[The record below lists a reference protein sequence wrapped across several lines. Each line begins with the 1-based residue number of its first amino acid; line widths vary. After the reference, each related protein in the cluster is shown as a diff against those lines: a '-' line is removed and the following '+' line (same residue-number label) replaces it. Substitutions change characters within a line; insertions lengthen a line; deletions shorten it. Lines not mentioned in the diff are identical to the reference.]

1 MTITD
6 RAVYKTI
13 HWSIETEN
21 DTYYVQCQED
31 DICDTWYISSDEE
44 GSIDNDSEVGQMLRR
59 ICEADK
65 IGNQI

>member
-13 HWSIETEN
+13 HWSIETED

-31 DICDTWYISSDEE
+31 DIYDTWYISSDKE
-44 GSIDNDSEVGQMLRR
+44 GSIDNNSELGQKLRS
-59 ICEADK
+59 ICETDWNE
-65 IGNQI
+65 NQI